1 MFKKYFSKAILVAF
15 MLVLA
20 SFLVTAEPFK
30 ITKVTVDNDI
40 VSDNSIV
47 NVQRDETVRIKV
59 NIEGIDNTTDN
70 RVKAFITGYRD
81 KIEDISRKFDLD
93 TGEAISKTLE
103 LSIPSDIEAK
113 DYGLKIRVYNDNNYI
128 EKSYKLRLKN
138 FITIKDISLSN
149 SVVSAGT
156 SIVASVDLES
166 SNYEKTE
173 YATLQLSISTLR
185 LSSITYI
192 NNYELNDNGV
202 ITRDLVL
209 KIPKTADQG
218 YYDLKVTLKDS
229 DGNELVEKEIVI
241 KVDNTF
247 NFGNEGKTII
257 NIATPQETFI
267 GEQANIRI
275 LITNLNDNAETYSV
289 EIDGEKNFATSKI
302 EPQFLTLNSD
312 RTGQVNV
319 MLDLKENQNPA
330 KKSFIL
336 RVKAKDKV
344 IEEFPVNLD
353 IKERSNS
360 IDKSKLV
367 TVFASLFIIGV
378 IIFLVI
384 KAVEKIRRND
394 ERDLESSK
402 GPRYF

>member
-1 MFKKYFSKAILVAF
+1 MFKKYFSKAVLVAF

-70 RVKAFITGYRD
+70 RIKAFITGYKD

-173 YATLQLSISTLR
+173 YATLQLSIPTLR

-257 NIATPQETFI
+257 NIATPQDTFI
-267 GEQANIRI
+267 GEQINIRT
-275 LITNLNDNAETYSV
+275 LITNLNDNAETYSI
-289 EIDGEKNFATSKI
+289 EIDGEKNFAASKI

-319 MLDLKENQNPA
+319 VLDLKENQNPA

-360 IDKSKLV
+360 IDSGKLA

-384 KAVEKIRRND
+384 KAVEKIRKND